1 MLRIFPSLSQ
11 KKPTIMVF
19 GDLILDHTIFGETN
33 KLANEAP
40 IPVLLQKT
48 DLWTLGG
55 CGNVAA
61 NLVAMGAN
69 VILCSAIGDDSNSE
83 RALQMI
89 KSNGIT
95 WNGIAFPKHITT
107 VKHRGFSG
115 SKLIFRYDQE
125 CTDFLNYQKY
135 MFDYIYECLRYISN
149 TTIDAVVFSDYNKG
163 FCSTS
168 NILSLIPKLIEKSIP
183 IIVDPKGDFK
193 KYLGCT
199 FIKPNYDEAG
209 KYYKD
214 YCPDEKT
221 KLTHDQ
227 LLEKYHSWLRQSV
240 KPTYSCITRA
250 KDGISLCKSSTCEFF
265 TSKTPAIDVIDV
277 TGAGDVVT
285 AACAFSFAIGL
296 DPQTMINSA
305 TFLAT
310 QSVQHRGTYIC
321 KNTDFWNLRK
331 HLHTTKCISNEDLVY
346 VPRDERI
353 VFTNGCFDLLHA
365 GHLSSLEFAK
375 KQGDI
380 LVVGINSDESIQ
392 RLKGPMRPIQ
402 TLKDR
407 IAMLEGIQC
416 VDYIIPF
423 NEDTPKGIVEILKP
437 SVLVKG
443 EDYINK
449 HINSA
454 EFAEKV
460 VFVPMKPE
468 TSTTSTI
475 SRILSLH
482 K

>member
-61 NLVAMGAN
+61 NLVAMGTD

-95 WNGIAFPKHITT
+95 WNGIVFPNHITT

-163 FCSTS
+163 FCSSS

-199 FIKPNYDEAG
+199 LIKPNYDEAG
-209 KYYKD
+209 KYYK
-214 YCPDEKT
+214 E
-221 KLTHDQ
+221 
-227 LLEKYHSWLRQSV
+227 
-240 KPTYSCITRA
+240 
-250 KDGISLCKSSTCEFF
+250 
-265 TSKTPAIDVIDV
+265 
-277 TGAGDVVT
+277 
-285 AACAFSFAIGL
+285 
-296 DPQTMINSA
+296 
-305 TFLAT
+305 
-310 QSVQHRGTYIC
+310 
-321 KNTDFWNLRK
+321 
-331 HLHTTKCISNEDLVY
+331 
-346 VPRDERI
+346 
-353 VFTNGCFDLLHA
+353 
-365 GHLSSLEFAK
+365 
-375 KQGDI
+375 
-380 LVVGINSDESIQ
+380 
-392 RLKGPMRPIQ
+392 
-402 TLKDR
+402 
-407 IAMLEGIQC
+407 
-416 VDYIIPF
+416 
-423 NEDTPKGIVEILKP
+423 
-437 SVLVKG
+437 
-443 EDYINK
+443 
-449 HINSA
+449 
-454 EFAEKV
+454 
-460 VFVPMKPE
+460 
-468 TSTTSTI
+468 
-475 SRILSLH
+475 
-482 K
+482 

>member
-1 MLRIFPSLSQ
+1 
-11 KKPTIMVF
+11 
-19 GDLILDHTIFGETN
+19 
-33 KLANEAP
+33 
-40 IPVLLQKT
+40 
-48 DLWTLGG
+48 
-55 CGNVAA
+55 
-61 NLVAMGAN
+61 
-69 VILCSAIGDDSNSE
+69 
-83 RALQMI
+83 
-89 KSNGIT
+89 
-95 WNGIAFPKHITT
+95 
-107 VKHRGFSG
+107 
-115 SKLIFRYDQE
+115 
-125 CTDFLNYQKY
+125 
-135 MFDYIYECLRYISN
+135 MFDYSHECIEYIKN
-149 TTIDAVVFSDYNKG
+149 INVDAVVFSDYNNG
-163 FCSTS
+163 FC
-168 NILSLIPKLIEKSIP
+168 NNYILDIIPRLISRSIP

-199 FIKPNYDEAG
+199 LIKPNYDEAG
-209 KYYKD
+209 KYYRE
-214 YCPDEKT
+214 YCPDAKSEKG
-221 KLTHDQ
+221 KLSYTE

-250 KDGISLCKSSTCEFF
+250 KDGISLCKSATCEYF

-285 AACAFSFAIGL
+285 AVCAFSFAVGL
-296 DPQTMINSA
+296 DPQTMIDSA

-321 KNTDFWNLRK
+321 KNTDFWNLRT
-331 HLHTTKCISNEDLVY
+331 HLHTSKCITKEDLIH
-346 VPRDERI
+346 VPRDQRI

-365 GHLSSLEFAK
+365 GHLSSLKFAK

-407 IAMLEGIQC
+407 IAMLEGLQC

-423 NEDTPKGIVEILKP
+423 TEDTPRGIVEILKP